1 MTTAICMMAK
11 APVAGLVKTRLCP
24 PLSGDQ
30 AATLSAAFA
39 LDTWRAVASVGG
51 FDPLLFYAGD
61 REAFPLPLRG
71 VVGFEQA
78 GEDLGARIENAARI
92 GLDRAARAI
101 VIGSDAPALPGALL
115 RLAAGLL
122 EESDAVLGP
131 ALDGGYYLIGLR
143 RCEPDLLAGLPW
155 SERNTFAATRDRLIE
170 RGYAVAELP
179 AWFDVD
185 DGAGL
190 SLLRLALR
198 AGALDAPATAAAV
211 EALP

>member
-1 MTTAICMMAK
+1 MMAK
-11 APVAGLVKTRLCP
+11 APVPGLVKTRLCP
-24 PLSGDQ
+24 PLSDEQ
-30 AATLSAAFA
+30 AAALSAAFA
-39 LDTWRAVASVGG
+39 LDTWRAVASVSGV
-51 FDPLLFYAGD
+51 DPLLVYAGD
-61 REAFPLPLRG
+61 REAFPLALRG

-101 VIGSDAPALPGALL
+101 VIGSDAPALPGELL
-115 RLAAGLL
+115 RLASARLQD
-122 EESDAVLGP
+122 SDAVLGP

-155 SERNTFAATRDRLIE
+155 SETDTFTATRDRLVD
-170 RGYAVAELP
+170 RGYAVAVLP

-185 DGAGL
+185 DRAGL

-198 AGALDAPATAAAV
+198 AGAIDAPATAAAV
-211 EALP
+211 EAMS